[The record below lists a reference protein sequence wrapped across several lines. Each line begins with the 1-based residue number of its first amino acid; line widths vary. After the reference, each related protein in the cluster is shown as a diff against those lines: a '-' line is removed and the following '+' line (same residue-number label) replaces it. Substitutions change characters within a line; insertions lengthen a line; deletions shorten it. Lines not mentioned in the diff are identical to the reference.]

1 MPHPH
6 PPVIPITHPLKCR
19 CPTPTPPSYL
29 PPKYSETS
37 ENPQTGPGSPFR
49 TLSRNSS
56 LKRSMSRRSPQPDSV
71 SRNSA
76 GQESRNSSSYLD
88 TSDSNIDLNS
98 TGSSQELMAPQ
109 QISFLDAPP
118 SPSPPPRISLV
129 PQDCQK
135 PPRSEKPSLSTTFLE
150 QKRKTLQANQQTPL
164 APLSTTTSSTMPA
177 VPPPSPPSQ
186 SSTTTTTSPSPSL
199 ELTQSTID
207 TLSTMKTQEL

>member
-6 PPVIPITHPLKCR
+6 PPYSNYNQSLNQTHTP
-19 CPTPTPPSYL
+19 PYHPPHSYASPTPPSYL

-98 TGSSQELMAPQ
+98 TGSSQELMAPH
-109 QISFLDAPP
+109 
-118 SPSPPPRISLV
+118 
-129 PQDCQK
+129 
-135 PPRSEKPSLSTTFLE
+135 
-150 QKRKTLQANQQTPL
+150 
-164 APLSTTTSSTMPA
+164 
-177 VPPPSPPSQ
+177 
-186 SSTTTTTSPSPSL
+186 
-199 ELTQSTID
+199 
-207 TLSTMKTQEL
+207 